1 MPRLSGVQRE
11 QGRILLQRLAGRLPQ
26 LRMEGDRN
34 VWILKPGAASRGRG
48 SRVGERCGWERGG
61 APTCHGGPL
70 HAAVPPPPG
79 ITCAARLDEVLR
91 LAGRA
96 AREGRWVVQKY
107 VERPLLIFGTKFDV
121 RQWFLVTDW
130 NPLTVWFYRRSY
142 LRFCSRPF
150 SLRRLDA

>member
-1 MPRLSGVQRE
+1 MPRLSGAQRE

-34 VWILKPGAASRGRG
+34 VWILKPAAASRGRG
-48 SRVGERCGWERGG
+48 SGVGERCGWEVGGGPHVPRG
-61 APTCHGGPL
+61 APTRRR
-70 HAAVPPPPG
+70 APPPG

-150 SLRRLDA
+150 SLRHLDA